1 MCQLLGMNSSKP
13 SEFCAIFSD
22 FARRGGDIDVH
33 RHGVGLAFYNTNK
46 NANGENSNEEDNK
59 ECYVF
64 RDTMPAAFSPKLA
77 NFVMDQKYLCTKT
90 INMVSHIRY
99 ATKGCVS
106 LDNVHPFTR
115 DMWGTKWIF
124 AHNGDIPRFSDTSL
138 IQQSSSSDSS
148 SFPKYIPNGTTD
160 SEAVFCEMLNSL
172 QKEFMS
178 FPPLNILYQTLQR
191 LCHDIVDNHSNNNDP
206 LIFNFLL
213 SCNEDVL
220 FSFSWPGS
228 RPGSKVW
235 NGLYYQINKE
245 STLLLPSHNTAIIAT
260 KPLDTM
266 SGNWIEMKKGELII
280 FHKGLPHTIGNHD
293 NNITLNVKQQHIN
306 NTCSSNSANDNNNN
320 IRMMSDLVVQEV
332 YSKHN
337 KDDFSQEVTVF

>member
-1 MCQLLGMNSSKP
+1 
-13 SEFCAIFSD
+13 
-22 FARRGGDIDVH
+22 
-33 RHGVGLAFYNTNK
+33 LA
-46 NANGENSNEEDNK
+46 
-59 ECYVF
+59 
-64 RDTMPAAFSPKLA
+64 
-77 NFVMDQKYLCTKT
+77 
-90 INMVSHIRY
+90 
-99 ATKGCVS
+99 
-106 LDNVHPFTR
+106 
-115 DMWGTKWIF
+115 
-124 AHNGDIPRFSDTSL
+124 
-138 IQQSSSSDSS
+138 
-148 SFPKYIPNGTTD
+148 
-160 SEAVFCEMLNSL
+160 
-172 QKEFMS
+172 
-178 FPPLNILYQTLQR
+178 
-191 LCHDIVDNHSNNNDP
+191 
-206 LIFNFLL
+206 
-213 SCNEDVL
+213 
-220 FSFSWPGS
+220 GS

-337 KDDFSQEVTVF
+337 KDDFSQEVTVFWYEILCVYIGVSMYAHISCIFDLAKMLIIKFVNK